1 MILLFENSGY
11 LCLNLSINFIIKFK
25 IMNQYKY
32 YFISNFLATK
42 KLNYQIKK
50 LTSYRIMKTR
60 FLFVIFFLLT
70 ISIVAQEKEQTFLS
84 LNSTGV
90 EEFIK
95 LHPEYD
101 GRGTIIFILDTGV
114 DLGVDGLIKTST
126 GSVKVIDVQ
135 DFTGEG
141 NIPFYPA
148 EFDSKDD
155 TTYLINEEKNY
166 SVKADVSKLLKSEDD
181 KYYIGALPEKHLIN
195 SGSRAADL
203 NGNGSTNDVYY
214 FIVYK
219 TSQGYWVVYFDENG
233 NGNIS
238 DDNPIRTYKENFDTF
253 TIKRE
258 KGLPPFTMALNIFP
272 EDKIVDFFFD
282 DGSHGTHCAG
292 IAAGYNIGDVGL
304 NGVAP
309 GANIIALKIGNN
321 NYPGGATVTESM
333 KKAYLYADKI
343 SKERKEPCIVSM
355 SFGIGS
361 EIEGRSEME
370 NFLANLLK
378 SNPYLYVSVSNGNE
392 GPGISTTGLPAASS
406 YVFSSGAVLTKEIAR
421 DNYGND
427 LPENIILYFSSR
439 GGEVSK
445 PDIVSPGAATSTVP
459 NFSGG
464 DKFWGTSMACPY
476 TSGVMSLLL
485 SATSEEFPDTKIP
498 SQLLFKAI
506 RESATY
512 WKQYTVLD
520 QGGGYVNV
528 PNAYELI
535 KKYIKNNEISKFE
548 TYTVSSFAPTQPD
561 NRARDLYIRDAT
573 FLTGDESFPF
583 MIKRDNF
590 IKSDKFYRT
599 YNLKTD
605 ADWLKIVQKKTY
617 IRNEQPAII
626 NVKVDKSKI
635 TQPGLYTTKITA
647 TRDDASAFPEFDML
661 ATVVIPYQFHSSDN
675 YKRIWKDEVVEQGM
689 VKRYFIALPAGQSSM
704 KISLSR
710 DPLSNKYS
718 RCRYFLFNNDGI
730 QVAQSSVLYS
740 LNNDE
745 KVENYYYNLEPGIYE
760 IDVDGL
766 FLATQSSTYNLEVE
780 FNSIVKTNTN
790 DLTMDNTRIDL
801 VNYFNEAT
809 TYNLSGSL
817 YALFKNYTVNI
828 NGNETYKMPFIIKKG
843 EKSKEFLIS
852 LTREDF
858 NKLTDFAFQILDEN
872 GKAISKGGLSY
883 KSGEGVS
890 VDMPADKDSAKFVLE
905 LIPAFT
911 SKDLSANVFVK
922 EITRLPAPI
931 PFDVKNAGKNYL
943 TLYPDNIKTL
953 DIQLVKPEIEISADE
968 KGLGTIYF
976 KSPTTDK
983 TEYELPINFK
993 Y

>member
-1 MILLFENSGY
+1 M
-11 LCLNLSINFIIKFK
+11 K
-25 IMNQYKY
+25 I
-32 YFISNFLATK
+32 
-42 KLNYQIKK
+42 
-50 LTSYRIMKTR
+50 R
-60 FLFVIFFLLT
+60 FLSLIFFLLT
-70 ISIVAQEKEQTFLS
+70 ISIFAQEKEQTFLS

-101 GRGTIIFILDTGV
+101 GRGTIVFILDTGV

-141 NIPFYPA
+141 DIPFYPA
-148 EFDSKDD
+148 EIESKDD
-155 TTYLINEEKNY
+155 TTYLTNEEKKY
-166 SVKADVSKLLKSEDD
+166 SVKADVSKFLKSEDD
-181 KYYIGALPEKHLIN
+181 KYYIGAFPENHLMN
-195 SGSRAADL
+195 SGSGAADL

-214 FIVYK
+214 FITYK
-219 TSQGYWVVYFDENG
+219 TAQGYWVVYFDENG
-233 NGNIS
+233 NGNLT
-238 DDNPIRTYKENFDTF
+238 DDQPIRTYKENFDTF

-272 EDKIVDFFFD
+272 DEKNVVFFFD

-309 GANIIALKIGNN
+309 GANVIALKIGNN

-427 LPENIILYFSSR
+427 LPNNIILYFSSR

-459 NFSGG
+459 NFSAG

-476 TSGVMSLLL
+476 TSGVISLLL
-485 SATSEEFPDTKIP
+485 SATTKEFPDVKIP

-535 KKYIKNNEISKFE
+535 KKYMKNNEISKFE
-548 TYTVSSFAPTQPD
+548 TYTVSSFAPNQPD
-561 NRARDLYIRDAT
+561 NRSRDLYIRDGS
-573 FLTGDESFPF
+573 FLTGDETFPF
-583 MIKRDNF
+583 IIKRDNS

-605 ADWLKIVQKKTY
+605 ADWLTIIQKKTY
-617 IRNEQPAII
+617 IRNNQLATV

-635 TQPGLYTTKITA
+635 KNPGLYTAKISA

-661 ATVVIPYQFHSSDN
+661 ATVVIPYEFNASNN
-675 YKRIWKDEVVEQGM
+675 YGMIWKNETVAPGM
-689 VKRYFIALPAGQSSM
+689 IQRYFIAVPAGQSSM

-710 DPLSNKYS
+710 DALSNTYS
-718 RCRYFLFNNDGI
+718 RCRYFLSNDNGQRI
-730 QVAQSSVLYS
+730 DQSPVLYS
-740 LNNDE
+740 VNKDE
-745 KVENYYYNLEPGIYE
+745 KTENYYYNLEPGVYE
-760 IDVDGL
+760 IDIDGL
-766 FLATQSSTYNLEVE
+766 FLATQPSTYNLEVE
-780 FNSIVKTNTN
+780 FYSISRINNN
-790 DLTMDNTRIDL
+790 DLTKDNSRIDL
-801 VNYFNEAT
+801 VNYFDEAT
-809 TYNLSGSL
+809 TYNLSGNLSGL
-817 YALFKNYTVNI
+817 IKNYTVTV
-828 NGNETYKMPFIIKKG
+828 NGNETYKMPFVLKKD
-843 EKSKEFLIS
+843 EKSKTFSIT
-852 LTREDF
+852 LTKEDF
-858 NKLTDFAFQILDEN
+858 NKVTDFALQILDEN

-883 KSGEGVS
+883 RNDGSVS

-911 SKDLSANVFVK
+911 SKDLSANVFVD
-922 EITRLPAPI
+922 EITYLPAPI
-931 PFDVKNAGKNYL
+931 PLDVKNAGRNSL
-943 TLYPDNIKTL
+943 TLYPDNIKIL
-953 DIQLVKPEIEISADE
+953 DVKLVKPEMEISADE
-968 KGLGTIYF
+968 KGLGNIYF
-976 KSPTTDK
+976 KSPATGK

-993 Y
+993 F